1 MDIGPTGTTGE
12 SRDEA
17 VRIWL
22 ECTARRMSRW
32 MFFRRWL
39 PGYLVPDVYERGYDD
54 GYRDGQEYMRQ

>member
-1 MDIGPTGTTGE
+1 MIYYY
-12 SRDEA
+12 DEA
-17 VRIWL
+17 TQVWL